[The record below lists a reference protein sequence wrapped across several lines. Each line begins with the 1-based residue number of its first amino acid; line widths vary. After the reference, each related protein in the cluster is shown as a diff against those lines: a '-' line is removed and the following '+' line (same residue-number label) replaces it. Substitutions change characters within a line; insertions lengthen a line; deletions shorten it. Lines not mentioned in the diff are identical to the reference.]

1 VILAGVLL
9 KLGTYGILRF
19 AVPVGFGTNP
29 GVLQV
34 VGVLCL
40 IGIIYGAL
48 VAWVQQ
54 DIKKL
59 VAYSSVSHLGF
70 CVLGLA
76 ALNVEG
82 ISGSILYMINHGLST
97 GALFLVV
104 GMVYDRYHTRD
115 INELSGLARKM
126 PVFAFFFIL
135 FTLSSIGLPGL
146 NGFVSEFLTIL
157 GAFKSPHLGI
167 GFGTLAALGIIL
179 GAVYMLH
186 MAARVIW
193 GPLKTPGGDHGHAHE
208 PAAHEAETGATLSV
222 DLNRREIAILVPLA
236 VMVVVLGVLPNLVLK
251 SVEGSVRELISQSEE
266 QPQQQRP
273 HNVAVAG
280 AR

>member
-1 VILAGVLL
+1 
-9 KLGTYGILRF
+9 
-19 AVPVGFGTNP
+19 
-29 GVLQV
+29 
-34 VGVLCL
+34 
-40 IGIIYGAL
+40 
-48 VAWVQQ
+48 
-54 DIKKL
+54 
-59 VAYSSVSHLGF
+59 
-70 CVLGLA
+70 
-76 ALNVEG
+76 
-82 ISGSILYMINHGLST
+82 MINHGLST

-115 INELSGLARKM
+115 INQLSGLARKM

-186 MAARVIW
+186 MAAKVIW
-193 GPLKTPGGDHGHAHE
+193 GPLKTPGGDHVHE
-208 PAAHEAETGATLSV
+208 PIAHEAESGEALPI
-222 DLNRREIAILVPLA
+222 DLNRREVAILVPIA
-236 VMVVVLGVLPNLVLK
+236 VMVVVLGVLPNIVLK
-251 SVEGSVRELISQSEE
+251 SVEGSVRQLIASEE
-266 QPQQQRP
+266 PQPQTAPQ
-273 HNVAVAG
+273 NVAVAG